1 MPYSTSVPMIRC
13 MRDSVARAN
22 GVPMRVGALGFP
34 FMRAESEAAERW
46 FLARGLPAVLR
57 PGALLHRVWSR
68 SAPAMAALAVFA
80 VNSIIVV
87 TVSGMHTIDIDG
99 RPDLTEGFVLGLLV
113 LVIPA
118 ACAAGW
124 FVAKVDSTAPRS
136 VIATA
141 ALAIVALA
149 AVFGGPSTRMPT
161 NLIIWGTAV
170 GAVIVLTATGIGSI
184 LGWAAELTLT
194 NLAYA
199 AGMFV
204 RALPV
209 VLLTFLVFFNTYV
222 WLMTSLISRGRLWLG
237 MAFLF
242 LIAAAFLV
250 SSTLT
255 EVRPLLSA
263 PGAVAGDADRLAG
276 TPFEGVPDQSDTRGL
291 SLGERLNTVF
301 VVAASQLVHVFT
313 VAVMTGTVF
322 FILGLILV
330 SPPVLDAWT
339 RGAGRP
345 DGQLLGMTLPI
356 PDSLIQTTML
366 LTAITFM
373 YLSAKAVTDS
383 QYRAQFLD
391 PILDDLRLTIV
402 ALGRY
407 RFMQENLSKNP
418 AP

>member
-1 MPYSTSVPMIRC
+1 
-13 MRDSVARAN
+13 
-22 GVPMRVGALGFP
+22 
-34 FMRAESEAAERW
+34 MRAESEAAERW
-46 FLARGLPAVLR
+46 SLARGLPAVLR

-68 SAPAMAALAVFA
+68 SAPALAAVAVFA

-87 TVSGMHTIDIDG
+87 KVSGMHTIDIDG
-99 RPDLTEGFVLGLLV
+99 RPNLAEGFVLAMLV
-113 LVIPA
+113 LVLPT
-118 ACAAGW
+118 ACLAGW
-124 FVAKVDSTAPRS
+124 FVARVDSTVRR
-136 VIATA
+136 VLIANL
-141 ALAIVALA
+141 ALAAIALG
-149 AVFGGPSTRMPT
+149 AVFGGPSARMSM
-161 NLIIWGTAV
+161 NLTIWGALI
-170 GAVIVLTATGIGSI
+170 GAVLVLTATGVGSI

-237 MAFLF
+237 MGFLF

-250 SSTLT
+250 SSTMT
-255 EVRPLLSA
+255 VVRPLLTA
-263 PGAVAGDADRLAG
+263 PGAVAGDADRLAA
-276 TPFEGVPDQSDTRGL
+276 TPFADVPDQSDARGL

-301 VVAASQLVHVFT
+301 VVAASQVVHVLT
-313 VAVMTGTVF
+313 VAIMTGTVF
-322 FILGLILV
+322 FVLGLILV

-339 RGAGRP
+339 RGAGSP
-345 DGQLLGMTLPI
+345 DGRLLGMTLPI

-373 YLSAKAVTDS
+373 YLAAKAVTDT

-407 RFMQENLSKNP
+407 RSMAINPSKDP
-418 AP
+418 AL

>member
-1 MPYSTSVPMIRC
+1 MP
-13 MRDSVARAN
+13 
-22 GVPMRVGALGFP
+22 
-34 FMRAESEAAERW
+34 AETEAAERW
-46 FLARGLPAVLR
+46 FLAHGLPAVLR
-57 PGALLHRVWSR
+57 PGALLRRVWSR
-68 SAPAMAALAVFA
+68 SAPALAAMAVFA

-87 TVSGMHTIDIDG
+87 KVLGKHTINIDG
-99 RPDLTEGFVLGLLV
+99 RPDLAEGFVLAILV
-113 LVIPA
+113 LVLPA
-118 ACAAGW
+118 AGVAGW
-124 FVAKVDSTAPRS
+124 FVAKIDSTVQR
-136 VIATA
+136 VLIANLA
-141 ALAIVALA
+141 VAIIALG
-149 AVFGGPSTRMPT
+149 AVFGGPSARIGV
-161 NLIIWGTAV
+161 NLIIWGALV
-170 GAVIVLTATGIGSI
+170 GAVLALTATGVGSI

-237 MAFLF
+237 MGFLF

-255 EVRPLLSA
+255 EVRPLLTA
-263 PGAVAGDADRLAG
+263 PGAVAGDADKFAG
-276 TPFEGVPDQSDTRGL
+276 TPFEGVPDPPHSLGL

-301 VVAASQLVHVFT
+301 VVAASQVVHVLT
-313 VAVMTGTVF
+313 VAIMTGTVF
-322 FILGLILV
+322 FVLGLILV
-330 SPPVLDAWT
+330 SPAVLDAWT
-339 RGAGRP
+339 RGAGSP
-345 DGQLLGMTLPI
+345 DGRLMGMTLPI
-356 PDSLIQTTML
+356 PNSLIQTTML

-373 YLSAKAVTDS
+373 YLAAKAVTDT

-407 RFMQENLSKNP
+407 RSMNVRQTKIQ
-418 AP
+418 AG

>member
-1 MPYSTSVPMIRC
+1 M
-13 MRDSVARAN
+13 
-22 GVPMRVGALGFP
+22 
-34 FMRAESEAAERW
+34 
-46 FLARGLPAVLR
+46 
-57 PGALLHRVWSR
+57 
-68 SAPAMAALAVFA
+68 AVFA

-87 TVSGMHTIDIDG
+87 KVLGKHTINIDG
-99 RPDLTEGFVLGLLV
+99 RPDLAEGFVLAILV
-113 LVIPA
+113 LVLPA
-118 ACAAGW
+118 AGVAGW
-124 FVAKVDSTAPRS
+124 FVAKIDSTVQR
-136 VIATA
+136 VLIANL
-141 ALAIVALA
+141 ALAIIALG
-149 AVFGGPSTRMPT
+149 AVFGGPSARIVV
-161 NLIIWGTAV
+161 NLIIWGALV
-170 GAVIVLTATGIGSI
+170 GAVLALTATGVGSI

-237 MAFLF
+237 MGFLF

-255 EVRPLLSA
+255 EVRPLLTA
-263 PGAVAGDADRLAG
+263 PGAVAGDADKLAG
-276 TPFEGVPDQSDTRGL
+276 TPFEGVPDPPHSRGL

-301 VVAASQLVHVFT
+301 VVAASQVVHVLT
-313 VAVMTGTVF
+313 VAIMTGTVF
-322 FILGLILV
+322 FVLGLILV
-330 SPPVLDAWT
+330 SPAVLDAWT
-339 RGAGRP
+339 RGAGSP
-345 DGQLLGMTLPI
+345 DGRLMGMTLPI

-373 YLSAKAVTDS
+373 YLAAKAVTDT

-407 RFMQENLSKNP
+407 RSMNVRQTKIQ
-418 AP
+418 AG

>member
-1 MPYSTSVPMIRC
+1 MS
-13 MRDSVARAN
+13 
-22 GVPMRVGALGFP
+22 
-34 FMRAESEAAERW
+34 AESAAAERW

-57 PGALLHRVWSR
+57 PGALIRQVWSR
-68 SAPAMAALAVFA
+68 SAPALAALAIFA

-87 TVSGMHTIDIDG
+87 KVSGMHTIDIDG
-99 RPDLTEGFVLGLLV
+99 RPDLAEGFVLALLV
-113 LVIPA
+113 LVLPT
-118 ACAAGW
+118 ACVTGW
-124 FVAKVDSTAPRS
+124 FVAKVDATAKRTA
-136 VIATA
+136 IAT
-141 ALAIVALA
+141 VALVIIA
-149 AVFGGPSTRMPT
+149 LGAVFGGPSPRMRV
-161 NLIIWGTAV
+161 NLMIWAAAV
-170 GAVIVLTATGIGSI
+170 VMVLALTSTGIGSI

-194 NLAYA
+194 NMAYA

-237 MAFLF
+237 MGFLF

-250 SSTLT
+250 SSTMT
-255 EVRPLLSA
+255 EVRPLLAA
-263 PGAVAGDADRLAG
+263 PTAIAGDADRLAG
-276 TPFEGVPDQSDTRGL
+276 TPFEGVPDPSDTLGL

-301 VVAASQLVHVFT
+301 VVAASQLVHVLT
-313 VAVMTGTVF
+313 VAVMTGMVF
-322 FILGLILV
+322 FMLGLILV

-339 RGAGRP
+339 RGAGSS
-345 DGQLLGMTLPI
+345 DGRLLGMTLPI

-373 YLSAKAVTDS
+373 YLSAKAVTDT

-407 RFMQENLSKNP
+407 RSMGKNSSENP
-418 AP
+418 AR

>member
-1 MPYSTSVPMIRC
+1 MP
-13 MRDSVARAN
+13 
-22 GVPMRVGALGFP
+22 
-34 FMRAESEAAERW
+34 AETEAAERW
-46 FLARGLPAVLR
+46 FLAHGLPAVLR
-57 PGALLHRVWSR
+57 PGALLRRVWSR
-68 SAPAMAALAVFA
+68 SAPALAAMAVFA

-87 TVSGMHTIDIDG
+87 KVLGKHTINIDG
-99 RPDLTEGFVLGLLV
+99 RPDLAEGFVLAILV
-113 LVIPA
+113 LVLPA
-118 ACAAGW
+118 AGVAGW
-124 FVAKVDSTAPRS
+124 FVAKIDSTVQR
-136 VIATA
+136 VLIANLA
-141 ALAIVALA
+141 VAIIALG
-149 AVFGGPSTRMPT
+149 AVFGGPSARIVV
-161 NLIIWGTAV
+161 NLIIWGALV
-170 GAVIVLTATGIGSI
+170 GAVLALTATGVGSI

-237 MAFLF
+237 MGFLF

-255 EVRPLLSA
+255 EVRPLLTA
-263 PGAVAGDADRLAG
+263 PGAVAGDADKLAG
-276 TPFEGVPDQSDTRGL
+276 TPFEGVPDPPHSRGL

-301 VVAASQLVHVFT
+301 VVAASQVVHVLT
-313 VAVMTGTVF
+313 VAIMTGTVF
-322 FILGLILV
+322 FVLGLILV
-330 SPPVLDAWT
+330 SPAVLDAWT
-339 RGAGRP
+339 RGAGSP
-345 DGQLLGMTLPI
+345 DGRLMGMTLPI

-373 YLSAKAVTDS
+373 YLAAKAVTDT

-407 RFMQENLSKNP
+407 RLMNVRQTRIK
-418 AP
+418 AG